1 MLHQHKR
8 FLLCPFF
15 RKNQRIIG
23 MTGKDIGIMR
33 LILLAAPGAG
43 KGTQAEKL
51 SEHFGIPTISTGAI
65 LRHNI
70 QEGTELGKLAQ
81 KYIDNGNFI
90 PDDVMIEVMK
100 DRLSQEDCAKGFI
113 LDGFPRTLAQAE
125 SLDKNKISIDA
136 VLNLEV
142 PDEEIVK
149 RLAGRLE
156 CKNCSATFHKEY
168 RKPGKEGVCDNCGG
182 ELITRAD
189 DKPETVK
196 NRLHVYHT
204 QTEPLIQYY
213 IQKGILKTA
222 QGQDE
227 IPETTKEVLRVL
239 EG

>member
-1 MLHQHKR
+1 
-8 FLLCPFF
+8 
-15 RKNQRIIG
+15 
-23 MTGKDIGIMR
+23 MR

-81 KYIDNGNFI
+81 QYIDQGNFV

-100 DRLSQEDCAKGFI
+100 ERLSREDCKNGFI

-125 SLDKNKISIDA
+125 ALDTSSIAIDT

-142 PDEEIVK
+142 PDEDIIK

-156 CKNCSATFHKEY
+156 CKECAVTFHKEY
-168 RKPGKEGVCDNCGG
+168 RKPAKDGICDNCGG
-182 ELITRAD
+182 ELTTRAD
-189 DKPETVK
+189 DNPETVK
-196 NRLHVYHT
+196 SRLEIYHT
-204 QTEPLIQYY
+204 RTEPLLQYY
-213 IQKGILKTA
+213 IQKGILKTV
-222 QGQDE
+222 QGRDE
-227 IPETTKEVLRVL
+227 IAATTKEVLRVL